1 MTKGPE
7 STKSAMWEFIVNNA
21 LRTADEYAV
30 NHNSNAVFIGPNVKI
45 YFIKQYDG
53 EFKGRH
59 LLEIINQ
66 YGDSTSFAML
76 LPLFD
81 ENASSESLS
90 DEGKLWKIIIA
101 KYNGREF

>member
-1 MTKGPE
+1 
-7 STKSAMWEFIVNNA
+7 

-45 YFIKQYDG
+45 DFIKQYDG

-101 KYNGREF
+101 KYNGREL